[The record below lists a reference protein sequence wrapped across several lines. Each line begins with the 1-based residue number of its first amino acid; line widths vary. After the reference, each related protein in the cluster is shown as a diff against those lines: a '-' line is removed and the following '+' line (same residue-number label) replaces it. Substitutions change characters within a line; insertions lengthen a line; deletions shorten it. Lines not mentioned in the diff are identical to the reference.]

1 MIVFT
6 VLAGV
11 NETVIFI
18 ELITNPNYSIFWQ
31 GLKFDFSGCVKK
43 LSFDKSKIIFEMVSQ
58 QELCVL
64 FIVIRSSK

>member
-18 ELITNPNYSIFWQ
+18 ELITNPNYSISWQ
-31 GLKFDFSGCVKK
+31 GLKFDFSGCVTK